1 MDRNQK
7 KKVLFIETGMGFGGS
22 AISLKE
28 IVENIENYTPF
39 IVFYARKSA
48 YFTDIFSSVPARY
61 FAMKFTYQQKGT
73 LTDFIVK
80 YTKSTFLTRMFVKI
94 FSIFS
99 FAEDVITTR
108 RITKIIKEH
117 NIDLMHINN
126 RIDPIAIKAAIKC
139 NIPCIVHSRG
149 HEPDPAKKEYIHYM
163 TRLIAPTKKIADHEE
178 LSLGVPREKISVLY
192 DTIDVDSFAENKN
205 RERIRSSYGIASE
218 DIVIAMFARII
229 PMKGQLVL
237 TKAIKQ
243 LRAQGHNV
251 TCMFVGDSSDYGKA
265 YLQDIEKYI
274 TINNLE
280 NDFVF
285 AGYQNDTASY
295 YAAADIIVHPS
306 IDEEAFGRI
315 IIEAWAAKRP
325 IIASNIGASVE
336 LIDHEKTGLLVS
348 KNDSSD
354 LSNAIER
361 LIKDDFLYE
370 TLARNS
376 KIKAQDF
383 RNGHLINELEAMYEN
398 IINKI
403 VK

>member
-1 MDRNQK
+1 
-7 KKVLFIETGMGFGGS
+7 
-22 AISLKE
+22 
-28 IVENIENYTPF
+28 
-39 IVFYARKSA
+39 
-48 YFTDIFSSVPARY
+48 
-61 FAMKFTYQQKGT
+61 MKFTYQQKGT
-73 LTDFIVK
+73 LTDFIFK
-80 YTKSTFLTRMFVKI
+80 YTKSTFLASMFVKT
-94 FSIFS
+94 FSIIS

-108 RITKIIKEH
+108 RITKIIKEN

-126 RIDPIAIKAAIKC
+126 RIDPIAMKAAIKC

-149 HEPDPAKKEYIHYM
+149 HQPGPAKKEYIHYM

-178 LSLGVPREKISVLY
+178 LNLGVPREKISILHN
-192 DTIDVDSFAENKN
+192 TIDVDSFSENKN

-285 AGYQNDTASY
+285 AGYQNDMASY

-306 IDEEAFGRI
+306 IAEEAFGRI

-348 KNDSSD
+348 KNDCFA
-354 LSNAIER
+354 LANAINR
-361 LIKDDFLYE
+361 LINDKDLYGNLIQNS
-370 TLARNS
+370 TAR
-376 KIKAQDF
+376 AQRF
-383 RNGHLINELEAMYEN
+383 RNDHLIKEIEILYQRALERPDT
-398 IINKI
+398 
-403 VK
+403 

>member
-1 MDRNQK
+1 
-7 KKVLFIETGMGFGGS
+7 
-22 AISLKE
+22 
-28 IVENIENYTPF
+28 
-39 IVFYARKSA
+39 
-48 YFTDIFSSVPARY
+48 
-61 FAMKFTYQQKGT
+61 
-73 LTDFIVK
+73 
-80 YTKSTFLTRMFVKI
+80 
-94 FSIFS
+94 
-99 FAEDVITTR
+99 
-108 RITKIIKEH
+108 
-117 NIDLMHINN
+117 
-126 RIDPIAIKAAIKC
+126 
-139 NIPCIVHSRG
+139 VHSRG
-149 HEPDPAKKEYIHYM
+149 HQPGPAKKEYIHYM

-178 LSLGVPREKISVLY
+178 LNLGVPREKISILHN
-192 DTIDVDSFAENKN
+192 TIDVDSFSENKN

-285 AGYQNDTASY
+285 AGYQNDMASY

-306 IDEEAFGRI
+306 IAEEAFGRI

-348 KNDSSD
+348 KNDCFA
-354 LSNAIER
+354 LANAINR
-361 LIKDDFLYE
+361 LINDKDLYGNLIQNS
-370 TLARNS
+370 TAR
-376 KIKAQDF
+376 AQRF
-383 RNGHLINELEAMYEN
+383 RNDHLIKEIEILYQRALERPDT
-398 IINKI
+398 
-403 VK
+403 